1 MGQAITFTIGRGR
14 GCEIQL
20 DDPSV
25 SRRHAELV
33 VAPGPV
39 YYLTDCVS
47 SYGTHVVRGGD
58 WAAIRQAEIGR
69 DDKVRFGNQVTTVR
83 EMLATAHRPA
93 GVAPGTLVAIEP
105 QQTDF
110 DERPVGAV
118 RRNPET
124 GEIESLS

>member
-1 MGQAITFTIGRGR
+1 MGQAITFTVGRGQ
-14 GCEIQL
+14 GCEIRF
-20 DDPSV
+20 DDASV

-39 YYLTDCVS
+39 YYLTDCIS

-58 WAAIRQAEIGR
+58 WVAIRQAEIGR
-69 DDKVRFGNQVTTVR
+69 DDQIRFGNQVTTVR
-83 EMLATAHRPA
+83 DMLATARRPA

-105 QQTDF
+105 QQIDF

-118 RRNPET
+118 RRNTET
-124 GEIESLS
+124 GEIESLP